1 MKPFDTPGHRKDSY
15 EIDEKEVLIYQRT
28 NTKTRTIRLSF
39 EAIEELY
46 KAVRENEDK
55 DKDKLT

>member
-1 MKPFDTPGHRKDSY
+1 MKPFDTQDHRKDSY
-15 EIDEKEVLIYQRT
+15 EIYEKEVLIYQRT

-55 DKDKLT
+55 LT